1 MLTTDAE
8 SINLTQIETLIGITR
23 QFLDLADELL
33 CKGDISKE
41 EYEKLTYRKKQ
52 FLQDVDSEY
61 NDETT

>member
-52 FLQDVDSEY
+52 FLQDIDSEY